1 MAVYSI
7 SDRFTPNVLAEGSQA
22 INCTSTTLGLA
33 KGEIGKRSN
42 HVHAADGQ
50 YSEET
55 AIAKLNFLTHF
66 SKELRTPLAQISGP
80 LERLQNADSSLSET
94 ERKRLY
100 GMIGLYTSRL
110 LDLVDQ
116 LLDTRPGQSAPVP
129 AEPTGSLPLQAC
141 SERPP
146 RETLL
151 TPTGR
156 RCSSY
161 DDELLQRLMAI
172 MEENLEETDFNVH
185 KMCGMVHLS
194 HMHFI
199 RKVKQLT
206 GKKPIDLLK
215 SFRLKRA
222 KDLLRQNNMT
232 VAEIAYKVGY
242 DMPNSFSRAFK
253 KEFGISPTEYL
264 GVG

>member
-1 MAVYSI
+1 MAVYSL
-7 SDRFTPNVLAEGSQA
+7 SDRYTTNALEGGTVVSSA
-22 INCTSTTLGLA
+22 STSLGFA
-33 KGEIGKRSN
+33 KVEVDQRTNHLRGSGESF
-42 HVHAADGQ
+42 
-50 YSEET
+50 SEDSAT
-55 AIAKLNFLTHF
+55 AKLSFLTHF
-66 SKELRTPLAQISGP
+66 SHELRAPLAQICGP
-80 LERLQNADSSLSET
+80 LERLQNADSHLSES

-116 LLDTRPGQSAPVP
+116 LDTRPGQSAP
-129 AEPTGSLPLQAC
+129 LPMS
-141 SERPP
+141 SEASDPIP
-146 RETLL
+146 RAAML

-161 DDELLQRLMAI
+161 DDELLQKLIGI

-185 KMCGMVHLS
+185 KMCSMVHLS

-264 GVG
+264 GAG